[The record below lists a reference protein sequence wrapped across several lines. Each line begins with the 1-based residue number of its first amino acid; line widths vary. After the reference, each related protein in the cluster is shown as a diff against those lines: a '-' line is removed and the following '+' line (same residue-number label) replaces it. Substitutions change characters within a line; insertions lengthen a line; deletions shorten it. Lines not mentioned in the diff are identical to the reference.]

1 MKTFQDLISR
11 SYTAIRKRGLIDS
24 DTDMSDF
31 IEKMQEE
38 LREVVYSYGYD
49 PFESTIEEVA
59 DLMTVCIM
67 ALYHHGFDP
76 VAEFEKVVI
85 KNETRKD

>member
-1 MKTFQDLISR
+1 MKDLIER
-11 SYTAIRKRGLIDS
+11 SYTAIRKRGLITS
-24 DTDMSDF
+24 DTDMSNF
-31 IEKMQEE
+31 LTKMKEE
-38 LREVVYSYGYD
+38 LDEINDDYYLKNDRI
-49 PFESTIEEVA
+49 FEEVT

-76 VAEFEKVVI
+76 VAEFEKTVQ